1 MTVTPDDFFDN
12 APCGLLCA
20 TTDRRITAVN
30 AVLAGW
36 LGYPATELI
45 GRRFTELFN
54 PGARI
59 HYETHFG
66 PLLHVNGAVT
76 EMAVDLVAADG
87 ARLPVLITAN
97 VKEVGDGSAQRIR
110 MAVHDAR
117 NRRSY
122 ERELL
127 EERRRA
133 EVLASTLQSS
143 LLPPLLSPPPA
154 MEAAAHYHAA
164 TDEVGGDFYDLFPL
178 TADAWGFFLG
188 DVAGKG
194 APAAAVTSLTRY
206 ALRAAAVMD
215 DDPVSVL
222 RTLDKVLHQ
231 RAPEVGATL
240 ATVIFGT
247 VRPTPAGAD
256 VHLASGGHP
265 PALLLE
271 SSGGVTEV
279 ITDGGQPV
287 GVLRNPNFVDS
298 RLRLYAGDTLVLYSD
313 GLTEA
318 RTGPGPRRFN
328 DDGAL
333 LRFARAHAPCG
344 APAIVAALRDLLV
357 DLGSGVEDDVAL
369 LALGVPARP

>member
-1 MTVTPDDFFDN
+1 MPPDDFFDN

-30 AVLAGW
+30 AVLAEW
-36 LGYPATELI
+36 LGYTKDELI

-54 PGARI
+54 AGARI

-66 PLLHVNGAVT
+66 PLLQVNGAVT

-87 ARLPVLITAN
+87 GRLPVLITAN
-97 VKEVGDGSAQRIR
+97 VKAVSDGSARVIRI
-110 MAVHDAR
+110 AVHDAR

-127 EERRRA
+127 DERRRA
-133 EVLASTLQSS
+133 ELLASTLQSS

-154 MEAAAHYHAA
+154 MEAAAHYYAA

-178 TADAWGFFLG
+178 AAHTWGFFLG

-194 APAAAVTSLTRY
+194 ASAAAVTSLTRY

-215 DDPVSVL
+215 NDPVSVL
-222 RTLDKVLHQ
+222 YTLDKVLHQ
-231 RAPEVGATL
+231 RAPDVGATL

-265 PALLLE
+265 PALLLDSRGDVRE
-271 SSGGVTEV
+271 VT
-279 ITDGGQPV
+279 TDGGQPV
-287 GVLRNPNFVDS
+287 GVLRKPNFVAH
-298 RLRLYAGDTLVLYSD
+298 RLHLDAGDTLVLYSD

-318 RTGPGPRRFN
+318 RTGPRPRRFD

-333 LRFARAHAPCG
+333 LQFARAQAPCA
-344 APAIVAALRDLLV
+344 APAIIEALRDLLV
-357 DLGSGVEDDVAL
+357 ELAAGVEDDVAL